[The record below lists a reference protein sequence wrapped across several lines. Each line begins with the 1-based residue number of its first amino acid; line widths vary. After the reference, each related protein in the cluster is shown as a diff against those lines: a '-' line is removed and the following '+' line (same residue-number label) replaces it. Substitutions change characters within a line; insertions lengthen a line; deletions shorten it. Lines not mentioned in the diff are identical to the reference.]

1 MQVEEARSPK
11 ITAQPNEL
19 LRTPCMIDSIDD
31 IIVYMD
37 SLVYVSDIRDNRK
50 NSSSTWRNMLITVTH
65 TGITTITIRLAVVL
79 LSLAYS

>member
-1 MQVEEARSPK
+1 MQVEEARSPRSQLSQMNYS
-11 ITAQPNEL
+11 AP
-19 LRTPCMIDSIDD
+19 MHDSIDD